1 MLVTSTNMQIDGIFP
16 AKLQSKILITSEMAY
31 SCRFSKGEN
40 LDLDQ
45 KSFITLKTDMKYV

>member
-1 MLVTSTNMQIDGIFP
+1 
-16 AKLQSKILITSEMAY
+16 MAY